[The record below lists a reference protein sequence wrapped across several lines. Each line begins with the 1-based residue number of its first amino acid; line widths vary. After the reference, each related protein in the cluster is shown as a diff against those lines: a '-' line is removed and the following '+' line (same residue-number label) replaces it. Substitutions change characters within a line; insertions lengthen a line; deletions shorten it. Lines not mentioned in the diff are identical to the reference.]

1 MRDILSGGTFARL
14 PKPALAV
21 ALPFFEY
28 APKPPLMTLATLA
41 RFAKQLRGPLRC
53 ALVAPRSTWLTSK
66 GPLRAGPELDAGL
79 DWLKRASDI
88 LQATAIVLPTGA
100 ELTTG
105 ERDSALLAAFVERLK
120 ATNRLVVVSPRGLWE
135 AEHGVA
141 FARKAGCVYGF
152 DPLEDDAPEGE
163 VVYARVHPMGARP
176 RLTDGHLAQI
186 AERLLRAEAE
196 VSYVAVESELAARD
210 ARRLHK
216 ALGELSE
223 ELSAYAELDD
233 KDDDDDDDEDEDE
246 DEDEDSDEDEDEDSD
261 EDEEQDEDER

>member
-1 MRDILSGGTFARL
+1 MGDILSGGTFARL
-14 PKPALAV
+14 PKPKLAV

-28 APKPPLMTLATLA
+28 APKPPLPTLATLA
-41 RFAKQLRGPLRC
+41 RFAKQLPGPLRC
-53 ALVAPRSTWLTSK
+53 ALVAPRGTWVTSK
-66 GPLRAGPELDAGL
+66 GPLRAGPELDTGF

-120 ATNRLVVVSPRGLWE
+120 TTNRLVVVAPRGLWE

-163 VVYARVHPMGARP
+163 VVYARVRPMGARP

-186 AERLLRAEAE
+186 AERLLRAQAGL
-196 VSYVAVESELAARD
+196 SYVAVESEQAARD

-223 ELSAYAELDD
+223 ELSAYAELD
-233 KDDDDDDDEDEDE
+233 EDEDE
-246 DEDEDSDEDEDEDSD
+246 ETDEDGDNDAEGDADSDEGD
-261 EDEEQDEDER
+261 DER